1 MTTATEIITDAL
13 IDINALAPGQVLSPN
28 NAAVALRKLNDLL
41 DSLSTDEDFVY
52 TNTETVFTGWTAGQ
66 YKYTVGNPVGGTF
79 NGTLVQG
86 SPTISGVTVP
96 SNIVAQGD
104 ITDTQGAVP
113 AGTTVVSFNAIA
125 QTVTMSANATFTVNP
140 AEQFTFTTPG
150 DIKMQR
156 PLRFN
161 NSYTRITSSGNTGL
175 DYWFDF
181 ISFERYN
188 ELGYKGI
195 PGPWPIIAAVQA
207 TFPLSTL
214 YVYPAPS
221 QAGEVHLFSDLIL
234 SQFATISTN
243 YNLPQGYTRAL
254 KKLAAV
260 EFSPGYGKTPS
271 RQLLAQAS
279 EARAFIKAL
288 NSEPVV
294 TLRYDTDIV
303 RSQQHDAGWIMNG
316 GFV

>member
-13 IDINALAPGQVLSPN
+13 IDINSLSPGQVLAPN

-41 DSLSTDEDFVY
+41 DSLSADEDFVY
-52 TNTETVFTGWTAGQ
+52 TNSETVFTGWTAGQ

-96 SNIVAQGD
+96 AALVANGD

-113 AGTTVVSFNAIA
+113 AGTTVLSFNAVA
-125 QTVTMSANATFTVNP
+125 QTVTMSANASFTVNP

-181 ISFERYN
+181 ISLERYN
-188 ELGYKGI
+188 EQGYKGV
-195 PGPWPIIAAVQA
+195 PGPWPIVAAVQP

-221 QAGEVHLFSDLIL
+221 QAGEVHLFTDLIL

-254 KKLAAV
+254 KKLTAV
-260 EFSPGYGKTPS
+260 ELAPGYGKTPS
-271 RQLLAQAS
+271 PALLRQAS
-279 EARAFIKAL
+279 EAKALIKAL
-288 NSEPVV
+288 NAEPVV

-303 RSQQHDAGWIMNG
+303 RSQQNDAGWILNG